1 MDSKRISYPCEMIR
15 SAKREGKEL
24 ITLSAC
30 GMTIQNKVDRETA
43 ERVLEFMFGLLN
55 KTQGETN

>member
-1 MDSKRISYPCEMIR
+1 MIE

-30 GMTIQNKVDRETA
+30 GMTIQSKVDRETA

-55 KTQGETN
+55 KTQGEAN

>member
-1 MDSKRISYPCEMIR
+1 MNEIRILYPREMME

-55 KTQGETN
+55 KTLGETN